1 MVFYH
6 TNSFTVNNNGF
17 GNKIQPNNT
26 NNFGH
31 KWHEVRD
38 DVVGTVETAAAL
50 YGLGK
55 VASPYISNLARYGSV
70 VASRLG
76 SIFARTAPYV
86 MTDAI
91 EMAPL
96 LAAV

>member
-17 GNKIQPNNT
+17 GNKITPNNT
-26 NNFGH
+26 HNFGH
-31 KWHEVRD
+31 KWHQIRD
-38 DVVGTVETAAAL
+38 DVVGTVETGAAL

-55 VASPYISNLARYGSV
+55 VASPYISSLSRYGSV

-76 SIFARTAPYV
+76 GMFARTSPYI
-86 MTDAI
+86 MADAI

-96 LAAV
+96 LVV